1 MSHYKPYEWSSSGRC
16 ATGNVR
22 KINEDSYREFKHKGI
37 WVVADGMGGHDSG
50 DLASRTVVESLEKVK
65 PGNRLE
71 DTLDQIRNQLSE
83 VNQYLYRT
91 AAERGPNRT
100 IGSTVVV
107 MVVHDEQCAYL
118 WAGDSRLYRLRA
130 GRLERLT
137 RDHSQVQ
144 AIIDLGMLRPEDAEG
159 HPAAN
164 TITRAVGAFETIDLE
179 VRNTDLRSGDVY
191 LLCSDG
197 LYKEL
202 SENEIAGILE
212 QRDCR
217 NACNDLVD
225 LALQRKCRDN
235 VTALVVDIWST
246 EKTML
251 REKI

>member
-1 MSHYKPYEWSSSGRC
+1 M
-16 ATGNVR
+16 R
-22 KINEDSYREFKHKGI
+22 KINEDNYREFKHKGI

-50 DLASRTVVESLEKVK
+50 DLASRSVVESLEKVK
-65 PGNRLE
+65 TGTVLNE
-71 DTLDQIRNQLSE
+71 TLDQIRSQLGE
-83 VNQYLYRT
+83 VNQFLQRK

-107 MVVHDEQCAYL
+107 MVVHQEQCAFL

-144 AIIDLGMLRPEDAEG
+144 AIIDLGMLKPEDAEG

-179 VRNTDLRSGDVY
+179 GRNTDLQSGDVY

-202 SENEIAGILE
+202 SEEEIAGILE

-225 LALQRKCRDN
+225 LALKRRCRDN
-235 VTALVVDIWST
+235 VTALVIDVWST

-251 REKI
+251 RENV

>member
-1 MSHYKPYEWSSSGRC
+1 MHNFQPFEWSSSGRC

-22 KINEDSYREFKHKGI
+22 KINEDNFREFKHKGI

-50 DLASRTVVESLEKVK
+50 DLASRSVVESLERVK
-65 PGNRLE
+65 AANGLNE
-71 DTLDQIRNQLSE
+71 TLDEIRSQLEE
-83 VNQYLYRT
+83 VNQYLFRK

-107 MVVHDEQCAYL
+107 MVVDQGQCAFL

-130 GRLERLT
+130 GILERLT

-144 AIIDLGMLRPEDAEG
+144 AIIDLGMLKPEDAEN

-164 TITRAVGAFETIDLE
+164 TITRAVGAFEAIELD
-179 VRNTDLRSGDVY
+179 VRNTDLQSGDVY

-202 SENEIAGILE
+202 SEEEIAGILE

-217 NACNDLVD
+217 NACSDLVD
-225 LALQRKCRDN
+225 LALKRRCRDN
-235 VTALVVDIWST
+235 VTALVIDIWST

-251 REKI
+251 REGI